1 MKHKIIASIS
11 AQEDN
16 LGDIEIRKIL
26 LSWFAE
32 TGAEIHCYRGGM
44 SDSYVRAFE
53 LDGRV
58 TWHNSLIALQ
68 IHLLGGMMPGSASH
82 FVLAPGPQMLQN
94 SPKSTTKSALNLIN
108 ATLCSAF
115 GGGAY
120 SIGRAFRGGGFSAL
134 PTRLAVRQCKVST
147 VRDELSNHHLDY
159 NSTTAPDLAFYP
171 ERWTTGPK
179 SKVAICVR
187 SSLDFDI
194 DMYANLCK
202 AIRLNGLEP
211 VVVVQVKRDQNLGA
225 RIADLASCEIVSWTN
240 EPHLSQLHRVYDCYS
255 NCAAVVSNRLH
266 GLILGARSG
275 AVPLRLMDRTDSKL
289 APTLTTA
296 IGETAAIYATDL
308 NEQPPL
314 LISQLLDPAELDRQR
329 CILFESIQSSRVR
342 LTKVKTPLIGR
353 IRK

>member
-16 LGDIEIRKIL
+16 LGDIEIRKVL
-26 LSWFAE
+26 LSWIAE
-32 TGAEIHCYRGGM
+32 TDAEIHCYTGGM

-58 TWHNSLIALQ
+58 TWHSSLIALQ
-68 IHLLGGMMPGSASH
+68 MHLLGGMMPGSSSH
-82 FVLAPGPQMLQN
+82 FVLAPGPQMLEN
-94 SPKSTTKSALNLIN
+94 APKSTMKSALNLIN

-120 SIGRAFRGGGFSAL
+120 SIGRAFRGSGLSAL
-134 PTRLAVRQCKVST
+134 PTQLAVRQCKVST
-147 VRDELSNHHLDY
+147 VRDELSNRHLGY

-171 ERWTTGPK
+171 ERWSTGPK
-179 SKVAICVR
+179 SRVAICVR
-187 SSLDFDI
+187 SSLDFDMK
-194 DMYANLCK
+194 MYANLCK

-225 RIADLASCEIVSWTN
+225 KIADLVSCEIVSWRD
-240 EPHLSQLHRVYDCYS
+240 EPHLSQLQRVYDCYA

-296 IGETAAIYATDL
+296 IGDTAAVYATDL
-308 NEQPPL
+308 NDRPSHT
-314 LISQLLDPAELDRQR
+314 ISNMLDPLQLDKQR
-329 CILFESIQSSRVR
+329 GILFESIQSSRAR
-342 LTKVKTPLIGR
+342 LTKVKASLNVGIS
-353 IRK
+353 K